1 MISTPSKWTSPG
13 WWFGTWTVMN
23 FIFRYIGNLIIP
35 TDEVIF
41 FRATSSPTLGWFWRR
56 VTTRQS
62 LFSHSVQQTPSRSHQ
77 RQYDGVGFPNQPS
90 AGRSTAGPL
99 VVEPG
104 AFGCGAFGCGAF
116 PADRLCRRV
125 WQTFR
130 SCRSHGNPLGDPPQ
144 RSDSSSWPNR
154 HDRRIPCGPL
164 PSMALSKNALENS
177 TESWRWT
184 VHSSPRDE
192 LWGNFCTRRI
202 QSKTWLAIFMVQGGA
217 PPQL

>member
-90 AGRSTAGPL
+90 AGRSLWLWSFSRWRIASTCLADTSIMSI
-99 VVEPG
+99 
-104 AFGCGAFGCGAF
+104 AWK
-116 PADRLCRRV
+116 PAWRPSTTKWFVFVAESAWSPSTLRPTT
-125 WQTFR
+125 QMR
-130 SCRSHGNPLGDPPQ
+130 SASSAYSCNP
-144 RSDSSSWPNR
+144 SSSLSTLLWQV
-154 HDRRIPCGPL
+154 HMAKKRRFAG
-164 PSMALSKNALENS
+164 SKFTRMLSEFA
-177 TESWRWT
+177 
-184 VHSSPRDE
+184 
-192 LWGNFCTRRI
+192 GA
-202 QSKTWLAIFMVQGGA
+202 WL
-217 PPQL
+217 